1 MIEAIDRAF
10 FGELLPRVD
19 PARTI
24 VAVTA
29 DHATSC
35 LRKAHTAEPV
45 PLLVTGGP
53 VRPDG
58 TEAFGERACASGKL
72 GALKGIE
79 ILPRIAELLRN

>member
-1 MIEAIDRAF
+1 
-10 FGELLPRVD
+10 
-19 PARTI
+19 

-72 GALKGIE
+72 GSLKGTE
-79 ILPRIAELLRN
+79 ILPRISALLRN